1 MHFLGKKYENK
12 FMEVAVH
19 LGLLLL
25 PSKVMDAEAAC
36 AMWEEA
42 NGPYK
47 SQRVILRHLKNSFG
61 RRITV
66 PERYIRE
73 LEDGALHPISVEGKE
88 VFFWYKKIDEVVAHR
103 VKLELQFHGKNFAE
117 QCDHVDVVF
126 GGDHGARRFR
136 AVVQV
141 IFRSKNNANVP
152 TSSITLQVGHINAAK
167 DTYEVLEGTVA
178 RELNEGLWRIVDKVL
193 VVHFAENHD
202 PVIVFAVEAP
212 AAEERH
218 NNWAMFGIQ
227 ALISGDLAFF
237 STILGKPNMSP
248 IWCNWCMLSK
258 QAWSV
263 AGHAPGD
270 RWAIDKIQQI
280 RHNVEVCGMRD
291 DPSNIMGCIKTPLID
306 AVPIENFILSVL
318 HIIIGIGN
326 TLVDAFYEWIE

>member
-1 MHFLGKKYENK
+1 
-12 FMEVAVH
+12 
-19 LGLLLL
+19 
-25 PSKVMDAEAAC
+25 
-36 AMWEEA
+36 
-42 NGPYK
+42 
-47 SQRVILRHLKNSFG
+47 
-61 RRITV
+61 
-66 PERYIRE
+66 
-73 LEDGALHPISVEGKE
+73 
-88 VFFWYKKIDEVVAHR
+88 

-117 QCDHVDVVF
+117 QYDHIDVVF

-326 TLVDAFYEWIE
+326 TLVVAFYEWIEWRVEKLSQQEVIHRNTVVYAELKLEQEKESYDSWLNNEGVLLADKIAQKKGCRKNTLLR